1 LWHYKYQPTVYYPK
15 RPSNALYERLTQQ
28 LVVLGVPFTDDFLGA
43 LKETHHVVD
52 AIFGFSFSPPIREPF
67 PEVIAAMR
75 DAGVPVTSVDA
86 PSGWGVET
94 GPPEE
99 GPAKGFMPG
108 ALVSLTAP
116 KPLVRYYR
124 GRHFVGGRFVPLG
137 IAERYEVDIPEYQG
151 VDQIV
156 EVGDVV
162 ESEEL

>member
-1 LWHYKYQPTVYYPK
+1 MYYPK
-15 RPSNALYERLTQQ
+15 RSSNALYQRLTQQ
-28 LVVLGVPFTDDFLGA
+28 LVDLGVPFTDDFQGA
-43 LKETHHVVD
+43 LKETHHVID
-52 AIFGFSFSPPIREPF
+52 ALFGFSFSPPIREPF
-67 PEVIAAMR
+67 PAVIAAMR

-99 GPAKGFMPG
+99 GPAKGFMPD

-124 GRHFVGGRFVPLG
+124 GRHFVGGRFVAPG
-137 IAERYEVDIPEYQG
+137 IAEKYGVDIPEYQG

-156 EVGDVV
+156 EVGEVA
-162 ESEEL
+162 EGEKL